1 MTLRSAGPPPDLDEP
16 AELAQDTVVPDH
28 GIGRYM
34 RALVGIK
41 EDVLDYVPTDRPR
54 YTGLGIIVLNTGL
67 LATLAMLS
75 ALNKIVAAPWPVLIL
90 AAMAWGWIIF
100 TIDRWLISSTHGT
113 HTANKALI
121 FVPRLLLAILI
132 AVSIAEPLTLRI
144 FQVSIYTQINHDRS
158 QALLTYGSR
167 LKLCNPTTGV
177 LNTEPSCAD
186 YQLPVANS
194 PTILSGELTNTE
206 QQEQQTQTQ
215 VNHIEF
221 HLAQLQ
227 TAARDECAGISGNGL
242 SGLAGVGFRCTHD
255 YEAVASYKAS
265 SGLAAKQVLLNSLQ
279 NRVAT
284 LNTRLA
290 ASKAGFSGAVT
301 AAIKNAI
308 ADMKK
313 GQGKIGLLDEWK
325 ALGEL
330 ASQSTFVLY
339 GRWLVWLL
347 LIMLDC
353 LPILSKLMNG
363 ETAYDRRL
371 SRRIETY
378 ERIGDVDEQLHE
390 QRTTID
396 KEAEILTNDSR
407 RTDLTRRAAK
417 EGRVNQA
424 KDDAELIRNVEML
437 AKQWIRDGDTEGAD
451 H

>member
-1 MTLRSAGPPPDLDEP
+1 MTLRSAGPSPDLDEP
-16 AELAQDTVVPDH
+16 PELSADPAAPDR
-28 GIGRYM
+28 GLGRYM

-41 EDVLDYVPTDRPR
+41 EEVLDYVPTDRPR

-67 LATLAMLS
+67 LAALAMLS
-75 ALNKIVAAPWPVLIL
+75 ALDKIVTAPWPVLIL
-90 AAMAWGWIIF
+90 AAMAWGWIIL

-113 HTANKALI
+113 HLTNKTLI

-144 FQVSIYTQINHDRS
+144 FQLSIYTRIHHDRS

-177 LNTEPSCAD
+177 LNTAPSCAH
-186 YQLPVANS
+186 YQLPVGNS
-194 PTILSGELTNTE
+194 PTILGQELTNAK
-206 QQEQQTQTQ
+206 QQESQTQNQ
-215 VNHIEF
+215 VNGIES

-227 TAARDECAGISGNGL
+227 NAARDECAGISGNGL
-242 SGLAGVGFRCTHD
+242 SGLAGVGYRCKHD
-255 YEAVASYKAS
+255 YAAVASYKAS
-265 SGLAAKQVLLNSLQ
+265 SGLTPKLHLLNRLQ
-279 NRVAT
+279 AKVAT

-290 ASKAGFSGAVT
+290 QSKAGFSGAMT
-301 AAIKNAI
+301 AAIKHAI
-308 ADMKK
+308 VIMRD
-313 GQGKIGLLDEWK
+313 GQGKVGLLDEWK

-330 ASQSTFVLY
+330 ASQSTIVLY

-371 SRRIETY
+371 SRRVETY
-378 ERIGDVDEQLHE
+378 ERIGDVDEQLRE
-390 QRTTID
+390 QRGTID

-407 RTDLTRRAAK
+407 RSDQTRQAAK
-417 EGRVNQA
+417 EDRVKQA
-424 KDDAELIRNVEML
+424 RDDAELIRNVEML
-437 AKQWIRDGDTEGAD
+437 AKQWIREGVSESGDY
-451 H
+451 